1 MSTETQ
7 SLDSGDRKP
16 NLVQAANDL
25 DLGREYYLPFTDS
38 MRHHRVCFHE
48 SEVFDGRAFCWS
60 KPLAMVRLNVPSRHY
75 RIEIDTAGIRGNQC
89 KFPHQLRW
97 NNHKIPNRSISI
109 SGGCIR
115 FDVTPD
121 MFSAHDEQRLTI
133 SSRPLKSDKEKR
145 ELGMPITS
153 IRLTCCDRS
162 LDGTRAAHSTTIRR
176 LRDTSVGGVRYLLG
190 KQAPRPYLPIWS
202 MQMPHALTS
211 LKPSLPGFQQNDAS
225 RTPQDDGVIDNVV
238 VSSVEINSRHGTGLM
253 LQYLFKNFHW
263 LKTICSKEVYGGER
277 VQSACH
283 YDLPAG
289 KLTRP
294 QIYQCVLNWFH
305 GEPPKRAYVVPFFES
320 DLIIAAALKDLFQTK
335 ICLHY
340 MDDQNI
346 YAKHI
351 SNELMEEALTKADLV
366 LAISPEMRNI
376 YEQHYGHKIYVVPP
390 IVPDDLILRKPSK
403 LNDTGSQQRG
413 ILIGNVWDPVWLTRL
428 RETIRDS
435 GYQIDWPC
443 MNPNAMVSDRTL
455 GSLKEELAADGIF
468 LIDALSVEEL
478 DYELK
483 RRPFAV
489 MPSGTLEAEE
499 ETENIS
505 RLSLPSRI
513 PYMISSAHLP
523 IVVLG
528 SQETAAARFVERFG
542 LGHCARY
549 EGSQFKKAVESI
561 CKHDSQVAI
570 RERARKLAPTFSAAN
585 MENWIWDSLDHSEP
599 IDDRFESTFCTR
611 PGEFAYFVDPP
622 APQDVHWC
630 QRTLW
635 QTLKRLKKMK
645 FEPVTV
651 IDAGASTGIW
661 SSTSSKV
668 FPNAHYVMIDP
679 LMPHYSQ
686 ETRDTYYSQINS
698 FQLVEAA
705 LSNEPGEAEFFVSD
719 NLCDS
724 SLLKVDE
731 SLRPTRRTKVQ
742 LRTLDEL
749 ANENAW
755 SGSTLLKIDVPYAE
769 HLVLAGGKDFIRS
782 NVDAVIVELNL
793 EREHPQAKT
802 YREMLDL
809 MDELGFQLVDETEG
823 WRCPLDGRLEQK
835 DSVFVRRSRLETT

>member
-1 MSTETQ
+1 
-7 SLDSGDRKP
+7 
-16 NLVQAANDL
+16 
-25 DLGREYYLPFTDS
+25 
-38 MRHHRVCFHE
+38 
-48 SEVFDGRAFCWS
+48 
-60 KPLAMVRLNVPSRHY
+60 
-75 RIEIDTAGIRGNQC
+75 
-89 KFPHQLRW
+89 
-97 NNHKIPNRSISI
+97 
-109 SGGCIR
+109 
-115 FDVTPD
+115 
-121 MFSAHDEQRLTI
+121 
-133 SSRPLKSDKEKR
+133 
-145 ELGMPITS
+145 
-153 IRLTCCDRS
+153 
-162 LDGTRAAHSTTIRR
+162 
-176 LRDTSVGGVRYLLG
+176 
-190 KQAPRPYLPIWS
+190 
-202 MQMPHALTS
+202 
-211 LKPSLPGFQQNDAS
+211 
-225 RTPQDDGVIDNVV
+225 
-238 VSSVEINSRHGTGLM
+238 
-253 LQYLFKNFHW
+253 
-263 LKTICSKEVYGGER
+263 
-277 VQSACH
+277 
-283 YDLPAG
+283 
-289 KLTRP
+289 
-294 QIYQCVLNWFH
+294 
-305 GEPPKRAYVVPFFES
+305 
-320 DLIIAAALKDLFQTK
+320 
-335 ICLHY
+335 
-340 MDDQNI
+340 
-346 YAKHI
+346 
-351 SNELMEEALTKADLV
+351 
-366 LAISPEMRNI
+366 MRNI